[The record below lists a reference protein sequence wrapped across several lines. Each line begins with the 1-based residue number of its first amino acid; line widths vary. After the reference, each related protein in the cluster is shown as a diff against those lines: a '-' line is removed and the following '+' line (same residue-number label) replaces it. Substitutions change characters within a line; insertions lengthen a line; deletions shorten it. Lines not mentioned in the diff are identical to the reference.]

1 MLQLTQ
7 NKITLTLKFGLI
19 MDKKLD
25 IIIFFYNPRQT

>member
-19 MDKKLD
+19 MDKKRD
-25 IIIFFYNPRQT
+25 IIIFFYNPRHT